1 MTPNQPIVTDRTG
14 CGLMG
19 TDSESFHD
27 IFKHPIRRKII
38 QTLNEKQALSYM
50 ELMTAVDAANT
61 GKFNYHLKVLADL
74 IQKDPNGKYELTP
87 KGQLAVQFLQTVN
100 EKKTEPSRLHITDA
114 LLIGA
119 AGFVLTL
126 VNPGFWGFL
135 LAAAWNVQSVAV
147 YSALSA
153 LTTAFMIAVPGPVM
167 WLLSTRRSH
176 SHSAYNL
183 YMAPVLTV
191 IMLVLLLV
199 VMFVSNINIG
209 TEVAIQVGET
219 VSTGNIQVPGGP
231 TVSSSH
237 TTHSMMVTS
246 LSSVMAFGM
255 VCAFVGVALAELVS
269 LLKKKRAGRL

>member
-1 MTPNQPIVTDRTG
+1 
-14 CGLMG
+14 MG
-19 TDSESFHD
+19 ADFESFHD
-27 IFKHPIRRKII
+27 ILKHPIRRKII
-38 QTLNEKQALSYM
+38 QTLNEKQTLSYV

-61 GKFNYHLKVLADL
+61 GKFNYHLKVLVDL
-74 IQKDPNGKYELTP
+74 IQKDANGKYGLTD
-87 KGQLAVQFLQTVN
+87 KGRLAVQFLQTFN
-100 EKKTEPSRLHITDA
+100 EKKAESSRLRMTDA
-114 LLIGA
+114 FLIGG

-126 VNPGFWGFL
+126 VNPGFWAFM

-153 LTTAFMIAVPGPVM
+153 LTTAFMIVVPGPVM

-176 SHSAYNL
+176 SHIAYDL
-183 YMAPVLTV
+183 YKAPCIAV

-209 TEVAIQVGET
+209 TQVAIQVGET

-237 TTHSMMVTS
+237 TTYSMMVTS
-246 LSSVMAFGM
+246 LSSVMVFGM
-255 VCAFVGVALAELVS
+255 VSAFVGVALAELVS
-269 LLKKKRAGRL
+269 QLKKKLRK